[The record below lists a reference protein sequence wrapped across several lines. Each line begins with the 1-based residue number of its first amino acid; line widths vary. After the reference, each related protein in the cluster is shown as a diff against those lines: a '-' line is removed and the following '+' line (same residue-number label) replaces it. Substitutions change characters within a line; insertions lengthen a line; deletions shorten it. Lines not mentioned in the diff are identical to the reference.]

1 MGDWDAAL
9 KRFMQKIAPAPIFT
23 KFITNLFSDTD
34 FVSPVSDT
42 DLGGKIKK
50 TFKKGGRVGYN
61 EGDMVVP
68 IAKPNNTIEGY
79 TVTNDDNIN
88 KEDENNNNL
97 NTPLKEKTID
107 GEIPMKFNDE
117 SIQKGKEIS
126 MIIENKLNERGIKNS
141 KNIADGIT
149 GNIYAENSKFISNQE
164 EVGDINKLKDKQKG
178 YGLFQFTDYKNKKG
192 ELVGHRTEYKKY
204 LINNNKKD
212 NAESQVEYV
221 LDNIFTKGKGSG
233 FDIGAGNKEM
243 LRLTF
248 SSGNASNIADVFM
261 QLYERPESD
270 SSLKKRV
277 DFAKSLFNKREK

>member
-1 MGDWDAAL
+1 MVRL
-9 KRFMQKIAPAPIFT
+9 
-23 KFITNLFSDTD
+23 
-34 FVSPVSDT
+34 
-42 DLGGKIKK
+42 KK
-50 TFKKGGRVGYN
+50 TFKKGGRVSYN
-61 EGDMVVP
+61 EGDIVVP
-68 IAKPNNTIEGY
+68 LKKPKVIDTSELEG
-79 TVTNDDNIN
+79 TVKLDS
-88 KEDENNNNL
+88 NNNL

-107 GEIPMKFNDE
+107 GEIPMQFNNE
-117 SIQKGKEIS
+117 SIQKGKKVS

-248 SSGNASNIADVFM
+248 SSGNASNIADIFM

-277 DFAKSLFNKREK
+277 DFAKSLFNKEKE